1 MRRLTLV
8 LVLASLLGA
17 CTKSTTKSQ
26 STEPDYAPKRL
37 DDDGA
42 AEGVTTSASRDE
54 ANGCV
59 DAYNDSFCE
68 AERSCH
74 HVIEAVNGC
83 GKLVQCEFMTSVD
96 RSWVS
101 AQIQPGSSARLT
113 TRRGA
118 VDTEFELTK
127 RCSFW

>member
-1 MRRLTLV
+1 
-8 LVLASLLGA
+8 
-17 CTKSTTKSQ
+17 
-26 STEPDYAPKRL
+26 
-37 DDDGA
+37 
-42 AEGVTTSASRDE
+42 
-54 ANGCV
+54 
-59 DAYNDSFCE
+59 
-68 AERSCH
+68 
-74 HVIEAVNGC
+74 
-83 GKLVQCEFMTSVD
+83 MTSVD